1 MHHISWHQW
10 YKTILSITQLNQ
22 FAFNYDLICILYYY
36 LYFEAFQK
44 PSGAALNHLD
54 KCTIESSMP
63 HNSDVVN
70 GTSNCSQVCISDL
83 PQHDF
88 SCDIKAEKE
97 EI

>member
-1 MHHISWHQW
+1 MV
-10 YKTILSITQLNQ
+10 
-22 FAFNYDLICILYYY
+22 Y

-70 GTSNCSQVCISDL
+70 GVMVCSRNCSQVCISDL

-88 SCDIKAEKE
+88 SCDIEAEKK